1 MTQPTGQHVVATLIR
16 TACSARIVRN
26 ALQVSAVVGTL
37 LNIIN
42 QGGALWAGDAVSW
55 PHIALNYLVP
65 YCVASYSAARNQL
78 ARTPGTA
85 TTNPD
90 RGSDKR

>member
-1 MTQPTGQHVVATLIR
+1 MLAELAR
-16 TACSARIVRN
+16 TALSTRIVRN

-37 LNIIN
+37 LNLIN
-42 QGGALWAGDAVSW
+42 QGGALWSGEGVSW

-78 ARTPGTA
+78 SR
-85 TTNPD
+85 
-90 RGSDKR
+90 R

>member
-1 MTQPTGQHVVATLIR
+1 MTLIR

-78 ARTPGTA
+78 ARTSSTA

-90 RGSDKR
+90 RGSDKP